1 MPRTEKGHMI
11 DHTVT
16 SFLWGSQWP
25 VCRIV
30 QFSWFMGLK
39 NVTNHLHNNKLF
51 GKVILKNPILRATQ
65 NTQCWNSPSITG
77 TITGIVYCG
86 QLKINPYFFLA
97 PHVISMFGT
106 GFRVKIDALLNFNK
120 YQDIGAQNP
129 VVNCNSLWI
138 WTALKI
144 TNMKRVPK

>member
-30 QFSWFMGLK
+30 QFSWFVGLK

-51 GKVILKNPILRATQ
+51 GRVILKNPILRATQ
-65 NTQCWNSPSITG
+65 NTQCGNSPSITG

-86 QLKINPYFFLA
+86 QLKINPYFFGPA
-97 PHVISMFGT
+97 CHQHV
-106 GFRVKIDALLNFNK
+106 
-120 YQDIGAQNP
+120 
-129 VVNCNSLWI
+129 WH
-138 WTALKI
+138 
-144 TNMKRVPK
+144 RVPCEDWCTLEFQQVSGYCSPKPGCQLQHSMDLNRTENH